1 MKSWLLL
8 LGGMLVWTVHFFGV
22 YAIAEIA
29 PRAWPVVALTVLAV
43 ATDLW
48 LLRHIRREPDS
59 AGFSG
64 WRRSVAL
71 GGAALSLVAVTWQG
85 LPAMLSS

>member
-8 LGGMLVWTVHFFGV
+8 LGGMLVWTAHFFGV

-43 ATDLW
+43 AADLW
-48 LLRHIRREPDS
+48 LLTRIRWMPVVGS
-59 AGFSG
+59 FSG
-64 WRRSVAL
+64 WRRSVAA
-71 GGAALSLVAVTWQG
+71 GGAMLSLVAVVWQG
-85 LPAMLSS
+85 LPALLQ